1 MNALTMLDVEIERL
15 YDKLA
20 DLEPDSKEYEAVNK
34 NLATLMGERIEIEKL
49 EVSEAHNKEMESI
62 EIEKIKMSEAHN
74 EKQMIE
80 ERNARW
86 IKNAIDVALGVGSIA
101 LTVWGAKA
109 SFKFEEEGTL
119 STQTGKKLFD
129 RIFRK

>member
-1 MNALTMLDVEIERL
+1 MNELTMLKMEIERL
-15 YDKLA
+15 YNKLA
-20 DLEPDSKEYEAVNK
+20 ELEPDSKEYEAVNS
-34 NLATLMGERIEIEKL
+34 NLAKLMEKRIEIEKL
-49 EVSEAHNKEMESI
+49 E
-62 EIEKIKMSEAHN
+62 MSESQN

-86 IKNAIDVALGVGSIA
+86 IKNAIDLALGVGSIA

>member
-34 NLATLMGERIEIEKL
+34 NLATLMEKRIEINKL
-49 EVSEAHNKEMESI
+49 EV
-62 EIEKIKMSEAHN
+62 SEAHN

-86 IKNAIDVALGVGSIA
+86 IKNAIDIALGVGSLA

-129 RIFRK
+129 RMFRK